1 MPAWSTFKKKYC
13 LDIHD
18 FLNPHAPNVVVV
30 EGVESEDQTD
40 MMGLPFTRH
49 SLVLAGWQHPFR
61 LNNAALDVLGMLY
74 GPNTEDAVGRKIA
87 LIGAAQSSY
96 GKTEMRLVIHP
107 YAPSPDA
114 APVRVPSHLFTK
126 SVHRQAVAHSY
137 GVQVALPPAALPPRS
152 APPALHGARLGE
164 ESAAELLLLLQE
176 RNRTWGWL
184 TEHCAKNE
192 GAPKISPDVL
202 PPDLDAS
209 VKGPIWSLI
218 KNLPVTVA
226 IEDRAG
232 AKARLIAS
240 WLPKAPPGVNP
251 VTGEFVPDDIP
262 F

>member
-1 MPAWSTFKKKYC
+1 MPAWTSFKKKYA
-13 LDIHD
+13 LDVGDLPVQHG
-18 FLNPHAPNVVVV
+18 PNVVVI
-30 EGVESEDQTD
+30 EGVDTEEGTD

-49 SLVLAGWQHPFR
+49 SLVLAGWQHPLR
-61 LNNAALDVLGMLY
+61 LNNAALDVLQGML
-74 GPNTEDAVGRKIA
+74 GPNSEDAVGRKIA
-87 LIGAAQSSY
+87 IIAMAQSSY

-126 SVHRQAVAHSY
+126 SQHRQHVAQSY
-137 GVQVALPPAALPPRS
+137 GVQMAPPPAAFPQRS
-152 APPALHGARLGE
+152 APPALQGARLGE
-164 ESAAELLLLLQE
+164 ESAAELLLRLQE

-184 TEHCAKNE
+184 VEHCGKNE
-192 GAPKISPDVL
+192 GAPKIAPDVL

-209 VKGPIWSLI
+209 VKGPVWSLI

-226 IEDRAG
+226 IEDRDG

-240 WLPKAPPGVNP
+240 WLPKAPPAGVDP
-251 VTGEFVPDDIP
+251 RTGEVLDDIP